1 MRDDPE
7 KLQRHQGRGHH
18 RNLRGGGSGTSHMI
32 VGIQECR
39 CRVIGSASL
48 KDKRRVVKS
57 GLDRIRHRFNLSVA
71 EVDFQDDRQLTTLAM
86 VGVGSGKH
94 VVERELRQ
102 ALRLLENLDGLEVL
116 DAEITYA

>member
-1 MRDDPE
+1 
-7 KLQRHQGRGHH
+7 
-18 RNLRGGGSGTSHMI
+18 MI
-32 VGIQECR
+32 VGIQKCR